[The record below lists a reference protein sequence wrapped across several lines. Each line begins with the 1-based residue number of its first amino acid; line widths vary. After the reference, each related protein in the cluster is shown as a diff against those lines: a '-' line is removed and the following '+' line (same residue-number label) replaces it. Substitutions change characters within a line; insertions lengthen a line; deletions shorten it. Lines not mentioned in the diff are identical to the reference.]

1 MKYPI
6 GIQSF
11 EQIITEGFVYVDKT
25 ALIHHLVT
33 NGQINS
39 PRKAAI
45 HSILLCFKPIFIQ
58 NYYPLFMCL
67 KDFPIEIKAS

>member
-6 GIQSF
+6 DIQSF

-45 HSILLCFKPIFIQ
+45 HSILLLCFKEVSFRWEDYKGIR
-58 NYYPLFMCL
+58 
-67 KDFPIEIKAS
+67 